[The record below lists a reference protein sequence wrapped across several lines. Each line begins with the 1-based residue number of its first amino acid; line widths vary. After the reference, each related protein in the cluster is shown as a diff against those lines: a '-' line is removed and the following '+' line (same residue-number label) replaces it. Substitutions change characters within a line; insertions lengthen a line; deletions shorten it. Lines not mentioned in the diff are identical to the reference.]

1 MKYLTDKYLTLESLK
16 KAYRSW
22 SKKLHPDL
30 GGSTEE
36 MQILNNEFDYIITNR
51 LFGSFASDKDSKT
64 TTFSSDLAEIIRRII
79 HIEDITIEII
89 GCWPWVYG
97 NTFPHK
103 DELKAAGFHFSRQK
117 KMWYYQMTPVFNK
130 RKNTADDLRQMWG
143 SEIVKTPSNH
153 ANPASLKA

>member
-1 MKYLTDKYLTLESLK
+1 MKYLTDKYPTLESLK

-51 LFGSFASDKDSKT
+51 LFGSFTSESSEKST
-64 TTFSSDLAEIIRRII
+64 TYSSDLAAIILRII
-79 HIEDITIEII
+79 HIEDITIELI
-89 GCWPWVYG
+89 GCWPWVSG

-103 DELKAAGFHFSRQK
+103 DELKAAGFRFSWQK
-117 KMWYYQMTPVFNK
+117 KMWYYQMTPVFNR
-130 RKNTADDLRQMWG
+130 RKTTADDLRNMWG
-143 SEIVKTPSNH
+143 SEIVKSPSKT

>member
-1 MKYLTDKYLTLESLK
+1 MKYLTDKYPTLESLK
-16 KAYRSW
+16 KSYRLW

-51 LFGSFASDKDSKT
+51 LFGSFTTDSDPKSASY
-64 TTFSSDLAEIIRRII
+64 SSDLASIIRRII

-89 GCWPWVYG
+89 GCWPWVSG

-103 DELKAAGFHFSRQK
+103 DELKAAGFRFSRQK
-117 KMWYYQMTPVFNK
+117 KMWYYQMTPVFNR
-130 RKNTADDLRQMWG
+130 RKTTADDLRQMWG
-143 SEIVKTPSNH
+143 SEIVKSAHKT